1 MDLEDTDSIGY
12 GLRTGFQFQR
22 GDLELGGSYFTETA
36 LDLDGGTMTLN
47 LSALGLEKVDYDARI
62 DGFNWPR
69 RAGIGFGYRLNPSF
83 LVAGDL
89 EWIDWSSAINT
100 LSIAMSNPDHPMAP
114 PTRVIPFRM
123 DWHDQWVYAMG
134 MEMIP
139 APDLAIRLGY
149 NHGDAPI
156 PESTLRPLFP
166 AIAEDHVT
174 AGLGVSKRDWT
185 FDLTLEYVL
194 ETETTNL
201 SSDAALNPFGPGST
215 EQLSQFVAHLMVRKV
230 VGADTR
236 NR

>member
-1 MDLEDTDSIGY
+1 RTRVAFAKFTPSVAWRANPNWTLGASFNVGYARAEMRLLPETSVAADLDMSGTEGDSPRDFFFGMDLEDTDSIGY

-22 GDLELGGSYFTETA
+22 GDLELGGSYFTATA

-134 MEMIP
+134 ME
-139 APDLAIRLGY
+139 
-149 NHGDAPI
+149 
-156 PESTLRPLFP
+156 
-166 AIAEDHVT
+166 
-174 AGLGVSKRDWT
+174 
-185 FDLTLEYVL
+185 
-194 ETETTNL
+194 
-201 SSDAALNPFGPGST
+201 
-215 EQLSQFVAHLMVRKV
+215 
-230 VGADTR
+230 
-236 NR
+236 